1 MKFAS
6 TVSGRI
12 VAALTL
18 GYVAS
23 AYTEKGV
30 RTMKTDS
37 SLPGNQLTFRT
48 LAWAAILGFLA
59 TSPSGTEAGGDN
71 HGDGTV
77 FKIDALGN
85 KTVLHQFIWNRWLG
99 SRGWRDPRLIRKF
112 VWHNH
117 LRWTGWPG
125 SRFQDRAVRLRKIN
139 AVGS

>member
-85 KTVLHQFIWNRWLG
+85 KTVLHQFNGTDG
-99 SRGWRDPRLIRKF
+99 SVPVAGVILDSSGNLYGTTTFGGRDGQGVVF
-112 VWHNH
+112 
-117 LRWTGWPG
+117 
-125 SRFQDRAVRLRKIN
+125 KI
-139 AVGS
+139 AP